1 MEDIKVGCCGF
12 PRAHDEYFKSF
23 RVVEVQQTF
32 YQPPALKTTERWRSE
47 APSHFEFT
55 LKAWQLITHESKSPT
70 YRRLRLPW
78 PEKKLGQCGSFKPT
92 EEVQWA
98 WEKTRE
104 MAQALKA
111 KLVVFQT
118 PASFQPSP
126 ENKKNLER
134 FFGEVNRGDFLLVWE
149 PRGAWKGEEVGELCE
164 DLNLIHGV
172 DPFKND
178 PRAGKIAYFRIH
190 GITGYRYRFNE
201 RDLGILRKKCQGIS
215 YCLFNNITM
224 WTDALAFQELIR
236 NS

>member
-1 MEDIKVGCCGF
+1 MENIKVGCCGF
-12 PRAHDEYFKSF
+12 PRARGEYFGAFK
-23 RVVEVQQTF
+23 VVEVQQTF
-32 YQPPALKTTERWRSE
+32 YQPPALKTAERWRSE
-47 APSHFEFT
+47 APLDFEFT

-98 WEKTRE
+98 WEKTQE
-104 MAQALKA
+104 MAQTLKA
-111 KLVVFQT
+111 KLVIFQT

-126 ENKKNLER
+126 ENKENLR
-134 FFGEVNRGDFLLVWE
+134 KFFKEIDRGEFLFVWE
-149 PRGAWKGEEVGELCE
+149 PRGSWGGEEAGELCG

-178 PRAGKIAYFRIH
+178 PRFGRIRYFRIH
-190 GITGYRYRFNE
+190 GITGYRYRFSE
-201 RDLGILRKKCQGIS
+201 KDLETLREKCHKFS
-215 YCLFNNITM
+215 YCLFNNVAM

-236 NS
+236 KP